1 MKAENILKVNQNREQ
16 EVVDN
21 NPEKIDVGD
30 FVIAQTDINKKG
42 ERVVSRGEVY
52 EVQKINEA
60 GFVLLIGD
68 SGKSRWVNI
77 AWGLSKMDN
86 FAEMFA

>member
-1 MKAENILKVNQNREQ
+1 MKAENIVKVNREQ
-16 EVVDN
+16 GAMTDV
-21 NPEKIDVGD
+21 NPENIGVGD

-42 ERVVSRGEVY
+42 ERIVSRGEVY